1 MKYAVGKIQESDF
14 NKDGVLSKEE
24 WSRSS
29 FFKDSMDAD
38 KDGKLTPTELAR
50 ALIKR

>member
-29 FFKDSMDAD
+29 SFKDEMDID
-38 KDGKLTPTELAR
+38 KDGKLTPTEYAR
-50 ALIKR
+50 ALIKK